1 MPPAGEDEPVA
12 STSVP
17 FAEDVFT
24 WPSEHPQLIGCRCTE
39 CAAVFFPTQPS
50 CGVCGSVA
58 IERQLLPT
66 TGTIWAWTTQEFLPK
81 EPYAG
86 GETAETFK
94 PFGVGVIDLEGVVRI
109 ESRLTE
115 SDPAKLAFGA
125 RVELAIVPF
134 RTDGDTEIVSFA
146 FKPI

>member
-1 MPPAGEDEPVA
+1 MV

-24 WPSEHPQLIGCRCTE
+24 WPSPSPQLIGCKCAE
-39 CAAVFFPTQPS
+39 CQAVFFPMQPS
-50 CGVCGSVA
+50 CGVCGSVE
-58 IERQLLPT
+58 IEQLLLPR

-81 EPYAG
+81 APYEG
-86 GETAETFK
+86 GETPETFK
-94 PFGVGVIDLEGVVRI
+94 GYGVGVIDLEGVVRV

-115 SDPAKLAFGA
+115 VDPEKLKIGG

-146 FKPI
+146 FKPV